1 MPKTLLEYADWLDG
15 RDLVWP
21 SAPRHKPITAT
32 PRLKKLR
39 GIRAVVWGVYG
50 TLLRI
55 ADGRLL
61 FRHPQMVRMQV
72 ALEKTAREFNMW
84 NSMYRTPGA
93 PWEYLYR
100 RYEHALEKQE
110 TAQCASGDFREVN
123 STLVW
128 KTIIRELEKKEY
140 QYKASFYGDIDSYS
154 EKVAYFF
161 HASLQ
166 GISAE
171 HNALKV
177 AKAIA
182 KAGLKQGLL
191 SDAQP
196 FTPLQ
201 MLRAFRAQSKLPP
214 PVDLFAADCSVLSY
228 QEGLRLPS
236 KSLISKCLARFG
248 RLKVEPGEILFISSR
263 LRSELGPA
271 SRAGMRTALF
281 AGDGLGLEPAS
292 EEQPDPAPQPDCIL
306 TDFAQI
312 RDVIRSA

>member
-1 MPKTLLEYADWLDG
+1 MPKSLLEYADWLDG

-21 SAPRHKPITAT
+21 SAPRHKPITTT

-39 GIRAVVWGVYG
+39 GVRAVVWGIYG

-55 ADGRLL
+55 ADGQLL
-61 FRHPQMVRMQV
+61 FRHPQMLRMQV

-84 NSMYRTPGA
+84 NSMYRTAGA

-100 RYEHALEKQE
+100 RYEHALEPQE
-110 TAQCASGDFREVN
+110 MARSAPGEFPEVN
-123 STLVW
+123 STAVW

-140 QYKASFYGDIDSYS
+140 HYKTSFYGDIDAFA

-166 GISAE
+166 GIAAE
-171 HNALKV
+171 QHALKV
-177 AKAIA
+177 TKAVA

-191 SDAQP
+191 ADAQP
-196 FTPLQ
+196 FTRVQL
-201 MLRAFRAQSKLPP
+201 LRAFRAQSKLPP
-214 PVDLFAADCSVLSY
+214 PVDLFAADCSVLSFE
-228 QEGLRLPS
+228 EGLKMPS
-236 KSLISKCLARFG
+236 RSLISTCLARFG
-248 RLKVEPGEILFISSR
+248 RLGIEPGEILFISSR
-263 LRSELGPA
+263 LRTDIGPA

-281 AGDGLGLEPAS
+281 AGDGLSLEPVTDDRKDS
-292 EEQPDPAPQPDCIL
+292 TPEPDCVL
-306 TDFAQI
+306 TDLAQI